1 MLGRARTQHH
11 YIKIGSAIGGTL
23 LSCGLNLIVIHGTSM
38 TTQPANDSAPDDIAQ
53 RGQLTALARGLR
65 DLHKHLIQVETQYF
79 GTVGSPLEL
88 LQLVTNHPH
97 FAWLQKLSALM
108 AQMDERID
116 DEEPLAPGE
125 ASTFR
130 RAFESLIGP
139 SEQGDLE
146 FRAKYNALLHDAPEI
161 VMAHGAVRKLL
172 GAIQTPPGV

>member
-1 MLGRARTQHH
+1 MNGAL
-11 YIKIGSAIGGTL
+11 
-23 LSCGLNLIVIHGTSM
+23 M
-38 TTQPANDSAPDDIAQ
+38 TTPHARDDAGNDATQ
-53 RGQLTALARGLR
+53 RQQLTALARGLR
-65 DLHKHLIQVETQYF
+65 DLHKHLIHVETQYF

-108 AQMDERID
+108 AQMDERLD
-116 DEEPLAPGE
+116 DKEQPLALDE

-139 SEQGDLE
+139 SEQGDME

-172 GAIQTPPGV
+172 GAIQTAPGV